1 MTGGKK
7 LCTPREWKG
16 NAKVYALQSRH
27 FGKSKEHGIPHQR
40 RYKRHK

>member
-16 NAKVYALQSRH
+16 NAKVYALQSRQ
-27 FGKSKEHGIPHQR
+27 FGKAKEHSIPHQR
-40 RYKRHK
+40 RYKRHR